1 MGEQFKWKRQKL
13 VERESRGKSKE
24 KKKKNIQN

>member
-24 KKKKNIQN
+24 KKKNIQN